1 MKTLTLAVE
10 GTFSEVS
17 FYGDDTIGRVR
28 DLIAIERGS
37 HPDRLFLQLR
47 VTLPEGYYGTPK
59 EWMGLF
65 FRLSRDGQVVSEEAL
80 RTYVTEI
87 RTGASSFPLRTYTK
101 DQWEAVDP
109 VSPIRDGGQEWH
121 ILGAKV
127 QTVLPLPPRDVQL
140 PTSMIPLL
148 SLQSLYETLHP
159 FPASELRVTELPADP
174 SDAVLRA
181 YFPMFR
187 PESPPNL
194 DASKASILKAQAD
207 LGKLL
212 ALPVKAHTSSVI
224 TKAKWFI
231 PLNATT
237 IASPRT
243 QFEQIFYGL
252 TLSKETPYIAYYTA
266 ETSALRSKFYVEDP
280 KTKTPVLDTSLLR
293 GWYETTKPSRRR
305 PTLLL
310 YRGTARGVFQRIA
323 ITSVDIT
330 IDIRKAK
337 TSTAGLDEMK
347 AEADAWL
354 RSLDAVM
361 PFLDTRDLTAD
372 RWELMD
378 MSLVASYAK
387 EVTEFDMLR
396 FPCLQ
401 SVFGEQAGTFR
412 LLRSEQASD
421 AVSRRVVDACQKLNQ
436 EGAVPTAEYLATE
449 LETSVEDAT
458 QLLEEITTGDIN
470 CDRALRDYPTLK
482 LDRKEVEVNFATDP
496 ERILAYA
503 DILRTVLTTDSDAVN
518 AVCPR
523 RKETVT
529 PMASV
534 PQEGPAVEED
544 VDEDLLAL
552 LGVSDEPAPAPAAP
566 EPVKKSRKLK
576 IADEQTNTQNYFNE
590 RLKTFNADLFAS
602 PYSKE
607 CEKSQQVLVLTPEQ
621 TQAIREDPERGPDY
635 TYETA
640 PDGETLEIPG
650 GTAMCPPFWCMT
662 DQIPLRENQL
672 VPGDDGV
679 LHCPVCNGKVRPN
692 DKVSTKEFSVI
703 KRETSKG
710 KRTPYPKFMKK
721 RDGVP
726 CCYPSPSKESVARN
740 LRADET
746 YILNEDS
753 KDVPP
758 ERAAKLSADLADRL
772 HVPTSYAT
780 SVVRGRLE
788 FESSDLFR
796 IGLGRPSETLPRL
809 LSDHRRLPPPA
820 ERPDIVQQCSFFS
833 TSRSKDPIKAFAE
846 AYAAKTLDPLDEL
859 EYLSFVMTFSVILVN
874 PTTSTVR
881 CGFRTASIVSRQR
894 TLIVFSREDGG
905 GLEVLGV
912 MKRERKGKGY
922 ATTYTIDRTQPPLD
936 EMTAEIVALHQKACS
951 TDLPTVRD
959 AWSAAQTLGF
969 ADLGVLTDPNGLYQ
983 AFIFKGRAILPFVA
997 TSESPAAGFTP
1008 ASTQMLSV
1016 GELSDEDLPS
1026 YTDEVSVLKRLETT
1040 HRGLYTYAKDLDHRN
1055 ALGQIVEV
1063 ETATRFRIPVRPEA
1077 SSGPVTEVLETVRSA
1092 TSGTLR
1098 GEAVLVRGTPD
1109 PEGRAVKD
1117 SIDYASELSEF
1128 LLLSLATD
1136 LQTDADGEIVE
1147 AKYAPLRTAIVTQ
1160 DKAALKTQLDVW
1172 YAAEAY
1178 ETKTKTPYQFL
1189 SKVRTPCGQL
1199 TNEDTCSKSS
1209 LCGWR
1214 NGDCKIQVRS
1224 TQVKSKELL
1233 ERLRSTLLTNAKLR
1247 ALVLDNRM
1255 SPFFS
1260 TVLYLEM
1267 PNEWITTSY

>member
-1 MKTLTLAVE
+1 MKTLSLAVE

-28 DLIAIERGS
+28 ELIAIAKES
-37 HPDRLFLQLR
+37 HPDRLFLQVR

-65 FRLSRDGQVVSEEAL
+65 ARLSRDGQVVSEEAL

-87 RTGASSFPLRTYTK
+87 RTGASSFPIRTYTK

-109 VSPIRDGGQEWH
+109 VTPIRDGGQEWH

-127 QTVLPLPPRDVQL
+127 QTILPLPPRDVQL

-148 SLQSLYETLHP
+148 SLQSLYETIHP
-159 FPASELRVTELPADP
+159 YPASELRITVLPADP

-194 DASKASILKAQAD
+194 DASKASILKAQDD

-231 PLNATT
+231 PLNATR

-252 TLSKETPYIAYYTA
+252 TLSKDTPYIAYYTA

-310 YRGTARGVFQRIA
+310 YRGSARGVFQRIA

-330 IDIRKAK
+330 IDIRKGK
-337 TSTAGLDEMK
+337 TSTAGLEEMK
-347 AEADAWL
+347 AEADKWL

-436 EGAVPTAEYLATE
+436 EGAVPTADYLATE

-523 RKETVT
+523 RKEMVT
-529 PMASV
+529 PLASV

-552 LGVSDEPAPAPAAP
+552 LGVSDEPEPAPTAP

-576 IADEQTNTQNYFNE
+576 IAEDQTNTQNYFNE
-590 RLKTFNADLFAS
+590 RLKTFNAELFAS

-607 CEKSQQVLVLTPEQ
+607 CEKSQQVIVLTPEQ
-621 TQAIREDPERGPDY
+621 TQAIRDDPEKGPAY

-640 PDGETLEIPG
+640 PEGETLDIPG

-672 VPGDDGV
+672 VPGDDGL

-710 KRTPYPKFMKK
+710 KRTPYPKMMKK

-726 CCYPSPSKESVARN
+726 CCYPSPSKESVGRN

-753 KDVPP
+753 KEVPP
-758 ERAAKLSADLADRL
+758 ERAAKLSAELSERL

-788 FESSDLFR
+788 FEASDLFR

-809 LSDHRRLPPPA
+809 LSDHRRIPPPS
-820 ERPDIVQQCSFFS
+820 ERPELVRQCSFFS
-833 TSRSKDPIKAFAE
+833 TSRSKDPVKEFAD
-846 AYAAKTLDPLDEL
+846 AYEAKTLDPLDEL
-859 EYLSFVMTFSVILVN
+859 EYLSFVLTFSVILVN
-874 PTTSTVR
+874 PSTFAVR
-881 CGFRTASIVSRQR
+881 CGFRTASIVTKQR
-894 TLIVFSREDGG
+894 TLIVFSREDGA

-922 ATTYTIDRTQPPLD
+922 ATTYTIDRTQPALETITTD
-936 EMTAEIVALHQKACS
+936 IVTLHQQACS
-951 TDLPTVRD
+951 AELPSVRD

-983 AFIFKGRAILPFVA
+983 AFLFKGRAIIPFA
-997 TSESPAAGFTP
+997 STSESPAAGFTP
-1008 ASTQMLSV
+1008 VSTQMV
-1016 GELSDEDLPS
+1016 HELADGDLPS
-1026 YTDEVSVLKRLETT
+1026 YADQVSVLNRLETT

-1055 ALGQIVEV
+1055 AMGQIVEI
-1063 ETATRFRIPVRPEA
+1063 ETATHFRIPVRPEA
-1077 SSGPVTEVLETVRSA
+1077 SAGPDTEVLETIRKA
-1092 TSGTLR
+1092 TSGPLK
-1098 GEAVLVRGTPD
+1098 GEQVLVRGAPD
-1109 PEGRAVKD
+1109 PEGRALKD

-1128 LLLSLATD
+1128 LLMSLATD
-1136 LQTDADGEIVE
+1136 LQTDGDGDIVE
-1147 AKYAPLRTAIVTQ
+1147 ATYAPLRTAIEAR
-1160 DKAALKTQLDVW
+1160 DKTALKTQLDVW
-1172 YAAEAY
+1172 YRAEAY
-1178 ETKTKTPYQFL
+1178 EEKTKTPYQFL

-1199 TNEDTCSKSS
+1199 TDEATCSKSS

-1214 NGDCKIQVRS
+1214 NGDCKIQVR
-1224 TQVKSKELL
+1224 TAQVKAKELL
-1233 ERLRSTLLTNAKLR
+1233 ERIRTTLLTNAKLR

>member
-1 MKTLTLAVE
+1 
-10 GTFSEVS
+10 
-17 FYGDDTIGRVR
+17 
-28 DLIAIERGS
+28 
-37 HPDRLFLQLR
+37 
-47 VTLPEGYYGTPK
+47 
-59 EWMGLF
+59 
-65 FRLSRDGQVVSEEAL
+65 
-80 RTYVTEI
+80 
-87 RTGASSFPLRTYTK
+87 
-101 DQWEAVDP
+101 

-121 ILGAKV
+121 ILGTKV

-181 YFPMFR
+181 YFPMLR
-187 PESPPNL
+187 PETPSTL

-212 ALPVKAHTSSVI
+212 ALPVKAHTGSVI
-224 TKAKWFI
+224 TKAKWFL

-237 IASPRT
+237 IPSPRT

-252 TLSKETPYIAYYTA
+252 TLSKTTPYVAYYTA

-280 KTKTPVLDTSLLR
+280 KTKTPVLDTSFLR
-293 GWYETTKPSRRR
+293 SWYETTKPSRRR

-337 TSTAGLDEMK
+337 TSTMGLEAMK
-347 AEADAWL
+347 AEADEWL

-378 MSLVASYAK
+378 MSLVATYEK

-401 SVFGEQAGTFR
+401 SVFGEQGGTFR

-449 LETSVEDAT
+449 LETSIEDAT

-534 PQEGPAVEED
+534 PQEGPAVPEE
-544 VDEDLLAL
+544 VDTDLLEL
-552 LGVSDEPAPAPAAP
+552 LGVTEEPEPAPAAP
-566 EPVKKSRKLK
+566 EPLKKSRKLK
-576 IADEQTNTQNYFNE
+576 IADDQTNTQNYFNE
-590 RLKTFNADLFAS
+590 RLKTFNAELFAS

-607 CEKSQQVLVLTPEQ
+607 CEKSQQVIVLTPEQ
-621 TQAIREDPERGPDY
+621 TQAIRDDPARGAEY
-635 TYETA
+635 TYESA
-640 PDGETLEIPG
+640 PEGETLEIPG

-662 DQIPLRENQL
+662 DQIPLREDQL
-672 VPGDDGV
+672 INGDDGV
-679 LHCPVCNGKVRPN
+679 QHCPVCNGKVRPN

-721 RDGVP
+721 RDAVP
-726 CCYPSPSKESVARN
+726 CCYPTPSKEAVTRN

-758 ERAAKLSADLADRL
+758 ERAAKLSAELADRL
-772 HVPTSYAT
+772 HVPTAYAT

-788 FESSDLFR
+788 FEASDLFR
-796 IGLGRPSETLPRL
+796 IGLGRPRETLPRL
-809 LSDHRRLPPPA
+809 LSMQRQTIPSPADRR
-820 ERPDIVQQCSFFS
+820 DVVQQCSFFS
-833 TSRSKDPIKAFAE
+833 TSRAKDPIQAFVD

-859 EYLSFVMTFSVILVN
+859 EYLSFVMAFSVILVN

-881 CGFRTASIVSRQR
+881 CGFRTASIISKQK
-894 TLIVFSREDGG
+894 TLIVFTREDGG
-905 GLEVLGV
+905 GLEVLGL

-922 ATTYTIDRTQPPLD
+922 ATTYTIDRTQSPLED
-936 EMTAEIVALHQKACS
+936 MTADIVALHQKACS
-951 TDLPTVRD
+951 TGLPTVRD
-959 AWSAAQTLGF
+959 AWSAVQTLGF

-983 AFIFKGRAILPFVA
+983 AFIYKGRAIIPFVA
-997 TSESPAAGFTP
+997 TSESPAAGFNP

-1016 GELSDEDLPS
+1016 SELAEEDLPS
-1026 YTDEVSVLKRLETT
+1026 YVDEVAVLTRLEMT
-1040 HRGLYTYAKDLDHRN
+1040 HRGLFTHANDLDRRN
-1055 ALGQIVEV
+1055 AMGQIVEV
-1063 ETATRFRIPVRPEA
+1063 ETTTHFRIPVRPHDDT
-1077 SSGPVTEVLETVRSA
+1077 GPDTEVLQTVRSA

-1117 SIDYASELSEF
+1117 SIDYASELFEF

-1147 AKYAPLRTAIVTQ
+1147 ARYAPLRTAIETQ
-1160 DKAALKTQLDVW
+1160 DKATLKTQLDVW

-1178 ETKTKTPYQFL
+1178 ETKTKTPYAFL

-1199 TNEDTCSKSS
+1199 TNEETCSKSS

-1224 TQVKSKELL
+1224 AQVKSKELL
-1233 ERLRSTLLTNAKLR
+1233 ERIRSTLLTNAKLR